1 MTSVEPLTDTGARV
15 HDREQRPTMRRTSLS
30 SIGARAR
37 RASLIVGIPALAW
50 FLAGCGNK
58 QKVLECTAVISS
70 INTDVEKVHKRIGS
84 TPQGAAAVRELESL
98 ASGMEDAA
106 EHVGQAKVSF
116 KELTE
121 QVKAYQSMAE
131 DIARA
136 ARELAAAVD
145 KVDLER
151 INEAETKLK
160 AAMKREEPV
169 VAAISAFCQAP

>member
-1 MTSVEPLTDTGARV
+1 M
-15 HDREQRPTMRRTSLS
+15 QS
-30 SIGARAR
+30 SAR
-37 RASLIVGIPALAW
+37 RATLAIVSIATLAW
-50 FLAGCGNK
+50 SLAGCGNK

-106 EHVGQAKVSF
+106 KHVGEAEVSF
-116 KELTE
+116 VELTE
-121 QVKAYQSMAE
+121 QVKAYQTMAG
-131 DIARA
+131 DIAKA
-136 ARELAAAVD
+136 ARELATAVD

-151 INEAETKLK
+151 INKAEAELK
-160 AAMKREEPV
+160 TAMKREEPI